1 MTSHYA
7 AAMSVPADQS
17 FPVNDDL
24 GVALL
29 LADAADTISLARFRA
44 IDLEIST
51 KPDLTPV
58 SDADLAVEDEL
69 RDLLSGL
76 RADDAVH
83 GEERADSGDA
93 TRRWIIDPID
103 GTKNY
108 VRGVPVWATLIALM
122 DGTEVVTAV
131 VSAPALG
138 RRWWAARGRGAWMR
152 VTGQHAAAL
161 HVSAVTDLADASLS
175 FSSLGGW
182 YDLGRGEQ
190 FVALS
195 RAVWRTRGFG
205 DFWSYMLLAE
215 GAVDLA
221 MEPDLELHD
230 MAACSLV
237 VTEAGG
243 RFTNLDGL
251 DGPVG
256 RSAVASHGLLH
267 GAVLSRLG

>member
-1 MTSHYA
+1 
-7 AAMSVPADQS
+7 MSSPTLATMSESSPA
-17 FPVNDDL
+17 FPVSDDL

-29 LADAADTISLARFRA
+29 LADAADKISLSRFRA
-44 IDLEIST
+44 LDLQIST

-69 RDLLSGL
+69 RTLLAGL
-76 RADDAVH
+76 RPDDAVH
-83 GEERADSGDA
+83 GEERADTGDSA
-93 TRRWIIDPID
+93 RRWVIDPID

-122 DGTEVVTAV
+122 EGADVITSV

-138 RRWWAARGRGAWMR
+138 RRWWASRGEGAWGR
-152 VTGQHAAAL
+152 VLGGHATRL
-161 HVSAVTDLADASLS
+161 HVSAVADLADASLS
-175 FSSLGGW
+175 CSSLSGW
-182 YDLGRGEQ
+182 YDIGRGEQ

-195 RAVWRTRGFG
+195 REIWRTRGFG
-205 DFWSYMLLAE
+205 DFWSYMLVAE
-215 GAVDLA
+215 GSVDLA
-221 MEPDLELHD
+221 GEPDLELHD

-243 RFTNLDGL
+243 RFTNLDGQ

-256 RSAVASHGLLH
+256 RSAVASNGLLH
-267 GAVLSRLG
+267 EAVLSRLA

>member
-1 MTSHYA
+1 
-7 AAMSVPADQS
+7 MSETADQT
-17 FPVNDDL
+17 FPVDDDL

-44 IDLEIST
+44 LDLKVST

-69 RDLLSGL
+69 RALLSGL
-76 RADDAVH
+76 RPDDAVH
-83 GEERADSGDA
+83 GEERDDSGDSA
-93 TRRWIIDPID
+93 RRWIIDPID

-122 DGTEVVTAV
+122 DGPDVVTAV

-138 RRWWAARGRGAWMR
+138 RRWWAGRNRGAWLR
-152 VTGQHAAAL
+152 VLGGHATQL
-161 HVSAVTDLADASLS
+161 HVSAVAGLADASLS
-175 FSSLGGW
+175 CSSLSGW
-182 YDLGRGEQ
+182 YDLGLGEE

-195 RAVWRTRGFG
+195 RDIWRTRGFG
-205 DFWSYMLLAE
+205 DFWSYMLVAE

-221 MEPDLELHD
+221 AEPDLELHD

-243 RFTNLDGL
+243 RFTNLNGE

-256 RSAVASHGLLH
+256 RSAVASNGLLH
-267 GAVLSRLG
+267 EAVLARFS

>member
-7 AAMSVPADQS
+7 AAMSEPADQS

-29 LADAADTISLARFRA
+29 LADAADSISLARFRA
-44 IDLEIST
+44 LDLVIST

-76 RADDAVH
+76 RPDDAVH
-83 GEERADSGDA
+83 GEERSDSGNA
-93 TRRWIIDPID
+93 ARRWIIDPID

-122 DGTEVVTAV
+122 DGTAVVTAV

-138 RRWWAARGRGAWMR
+138 RRWWAARGRGAWIR
-152 VTGQHAAAL
+152 VVGEHATAL
-161 HVSAVTDLADASLS
+161 HVSAVADLADASLS

-195 RAVWRTRGFG
+195 RSIWRTRGFG
-205 DFWSYMLLAE
+205 DFWSYMLVAE

-221 MEPDLELHD
+221 AEPDLELHD

-243 RFTNLDGL
+243 RFTNLDGK

-256 RSAVASHGLLH
+256 RSAVASNGLLH
-267 GAVLSRLG
+267 EAVLSRLG